1 MQKPKKNEKY
11 RTKESRKK
19 KSSETR
25 KNRNIIEIL
34 QNRKRRI
41 WRRRHIYRTNSARK
55 QKNFSKEI
63 QAEFALEYEPIFIGE
78 VELKAGDT
86 IRLGEVGPNFGYDG
100 GGIQIDLQQQ
110 WIGDF
115 TELGKIEDWR

>member
-1 MQKPKKNEKY
+1 MQFLYNE
-11 RTKESRKK
+11 
-19 KSSETR
+19 
-25 KNRNIIEIL
+25 NREVVAEKDYSGNIIRYIRGLGLISSDSE
-34 QNRKRRI
+34 NAKT
-41 WRRRHIYRTNSARK
+41 Y
-55 QKNFSKEI
+55 
-63 QAEFALEYEPIFIGE
+63 YEPIFIGE